1 MNETPPSVWKR
12 PWRSPAKVLAWFA
25 LLVGAGFVIIC
36 CIGLLTERSARN
48 PELVLFALVAS
59 VILAVLASAAL
70 LLIPWLFCWRN
81 FRRLLLGVACCL
93 ALLVLAYAEENWR
106 GQHAWQKH
114 RRQWEAKGEKFGL
127 AALIPPEVP
136 VEKNLALTPL
146 LKPAMD
152 FTQGPTGVVW
162 RDTNGVARLEK
173 LSADLDPRRNT
184 NDHLVLG
191 SLEKGTFADL
201 AACREFYRGNT
212 NYPQS
217 ATPATPAE
225 EILVALGKFEPE
237 LRELRE
243 AAATRP
249 YARFPIPYDYEPSWG
264 ILLPHLAR
272 MKGLTMLTQIRATA
286 ELEAGRSGEA
296 FEDLKLGLRFS
307 DSIRDEPILIDH
319 LVRVATLAINLQ
331 IVREGL
337 VRRAWS
343 EA

>member
-36 CIGLLTERSARN
+36 CIGLLTEKSARS

-106 GQHAWQKH
+106 GKHAWQKH
-114 RRQWEAKGEKFGL
+114 RRQWEAKGEKLGL

-152 FTQGPTGVVW
+152 FTQGPAGVVW

-173 LSADLDPRRNT
+173 LSAVLDPRRNT
-184 NDHLVLG
+184 NDHLGLG

-212 NYPQS
+212 N
-217 ATPATPAE
+217 
-225 EILVALGKFEPE
+225 
-237 LRELRE
+237 
-243 AAATRP
+243 
-249 YARFPIPYDYEPSWG
+249 
-264 ILLPHLAR
+264 
-272 MKGLTMLTQIRATA
+272 
-286 ELEAGRSGEA
+286 
-296 FEDLKLGLRFS
+296 
-307 DSIRDEPILIDH
+307 
-319 LVRVATLAINLQ
+319 
-331 IVREGL
+331 
-337 VRRAWS
+337 
-343 EA
+343 